1 MKVQT
6 TNKETQMKRNSS
18 LLQVVIMFLIFLT
31 NVCLSQTTGG
41 DLFELAKIK
50 SDVQTKRVSSYDR
63 TGGNNDRFEHIKAGE
78 KRIIFDVKGAGMIN
92 HIWITIAP
100 PPEKLN
106 RNDIVLRMYD
116 PVDLLPF

>member
-1 MKVQT
+1 
-6 TNKETQMKRNSS
+6 MKRNSS